1 MRVNPYRVP
10 LTGAYNHL
18 VFRLEGKE
26 VSIRKQM
33 CLAYLRW
40 RYTAKHCDKEAMVE
54 LAKQFRKEEGRVGR
68 LHRTVLEKRIR
79 KYFRE
84 VKKHQGL
91 GASRAAAREY
101 AKGQRDRGEGIH
113 SPEEL
118 ERKKERWAIVRRR
131 QTETNNEPCAKVW
144 VVTDPEGNEFRVKGL
159 KRWQRDNGFGDTG
172 NLIATATRPWDVP
185 TYRGYRVRHYDETKD
200 SHVPWNEGYKPKD
213 WNDPDRDDLKEEG

>member
-1 MRVNPYRVP
+1 MKANPYRVP

-18 VFRLEGKE
+18 VMRLEGKD

-40 RYTAKHCDKEAMVE
+40 RYTSKFADKEKMVE
-54 LAKQFRKEEGRVGR
+54 LAKKFRKEEGRVGR
-68 LHRTVLEKRIR
+68 IHRTVIEKRIR

-91 GASRAAAREY
+91 AASREAAREY

-113 SPEEL
+113 TPEEL
-118 ERKKERWAIVRRR
+118 ELKKQRWKEVRRK
-131 QTETNNEPCAKVW
+131 QTATNNEPRAKVW

-159 KRWQRDNGFGDTG
+159 RRWQKDNGFGETG
-172 NLIATATRPWDVP
+172 DLVATATRPWYKP
-185 TYRGYRVRHYDETKD
+185 TVKGYKVRHYDPTKD
-200 SHVPWNEGYKPKD
+200 SHVPWDENYKPKD
-213 WNDPDRDDLKEEG
+213 WNDEAV